1 MARRVGIRCDPPRW
15 KFPIGI
21 RVRKVST
28 ATPNYAIVGHSVPRV
43 DGVDKVTGKA
53 KYTGDLVVPGMIEG
67 KFSRSPYAHARIRA
81 IDTSEAHA
89 LPGVIAVL
97 TSKDFIDISPYVGRG
112 KNKDQPM
119 IATDRVIYAG
129 QPVAAVAAV
138 DRAAAEAALSKIR
151 VEYEELPAVIEIDEA
166 MAEGA
171 PRLHEFAERNICA
184 KAELIKGDV
193 EKGFAEADE
202 IFEDSFEFPMVYH
215 YSMEP
220 HTAIAQVDGDGIQI
234 WTSTGHPFG
243 VRQEIAEIF
252 HLPLSKIRVH
262 VNFVGGAYGSKS
274 GAKIEPLVAALARKA
289 GRPVRVAQSVSEAMA
304 TCRRH
309 AVKCKLKTGVK
320 KDGTLVA
327 KQAEIYL
334 NTGAY
339 AETGPIVTGRTL
351 TRILGPYRYPHLKI
365 HSYCV
370 YTNTASAASFR
381 SIGGPQTAWAT
392 ESQMDIIAR
401 KLGMD
406 PVELRRK
413 NLVKQGEEIRP
424 NYKPLDA
431 DLAKGF
437 QLVLDKLGWDGP
449 VSREGKGR
457 GVGFGTTDPGAPLA
471 STSTVHV
478 LSDGSVVLLCG
489 TAELGQ
495 GAKTVM
501 SQIVAEELRIPLN
514 RVTIRP
520 IDTAFT
526 PFDRSTGSSRSTTV
540 MGKAVELAGRD
551 ARRQIVELAAEHFE
565 CPEDAVTLKDGEATA
580 GGKHINYGELIHKHF
595 AMQGGEL
602 VGTGY
607 AHSGMAPTPANPLF
621 WEIGIG
627 AVEVSVDRETGKV
640 RVEKYVTAADAG
652 KALHPLQC
660 EGQDEGSAMMG
671 FGHTFYEAYRFDGGQ
686 IINATM
692 IDYKVPTF
700 DDVPGEFESILI
712 EDANGP
718 GPYGAK
724 GLGEGGIIPV
734 APAVANA
741 VAWSTGARVKSLPLT
756 PEKVWRAIKEVPDD
770 THKSDP

>member
-1 MARRVGIRCDPPRW
+1 MAEKVFSVVG
-15 KFPIGI
+15 
-21 RVRKVST
+21 T
-28 ATPNYAIVGHSVPRV
+28 SVPRV
-43 DGVDKVTGKA
+43 DGIDKVTGKA
-53 KYTGDLVVPGMIEG
+53 KYVADLAIPGMIEG
-67 KFSRSPYAHARIRA
+67 KFLRSPYAHARIRS
-81 IDTSEAHA
+81 IDTREAEA
-89 LPGVIAVL
+89 LPGVVAVL
-97 TSKDFIDISPYVGRG
+97 TRADFAERSPYIGRG
-112 KNKDQPM
+112 NKKDHPV
-119 IATDRVIYAG
+119 IALERAIFAG

-138 DRAAAEAALSKIR
+138 DRATAEEALEKIK
-151 VEYEELPAVIEIDEA
+151 VDYEPLRPVIEVDEA
-166 MAEGA
+166 MAPDA
-171 PRLHEFAERNICA
+171 PLVHEFAPGNVCFKTELVKGSVER
-184 KAELIKGDV
+184 
-193 EKGFAEADE
+193 GFAEADE
-202 IFEDSFEFPMVYH
+202 IFEDTFEFPMIYH

-220 HTAIAQVDGDGIQI
+220 HTAILRMADDLIEA

-243 VRQEIAEIF
+243 VRQELAEF
-252 HLPLSKIRVH
+252 FGYPLSKVRVH

-289 GRPVRVAQSVSEAMA
+289 RRPVRVVQSVAEAMV

-309 AVKCKLKTGVK
+309 AIKCKVKTAVK

-327 KQAEIYL
+327 KQADIYL

-339 AETGPIVTGRTL
+339 TETGPTVTGRTL

-365 HSYCV
+365 NSYCV
-370 YTNTASAASFR
+370 FTHTVSAASFR

-392 ESQMDIIAR
+392 ESQLDIIAQ

-406 PVELRRK
+406 PVELRKK

-424 NYKPLDA
+424 NYRPLDA
-431 DLAKGF
+431 DLFKGLK
-437 QLVLDKLGWDGP
+437 LVTDKLGWDGP
-449 VSREGKGR
+449 GTPHGR
-457 GVGFGTTDPGAPLA
+457 GRGIGFGTTDPGAPLA

-478 LSDGSVVLLCG
+478 LADGSITLLCG
-489 TAELGQ
+489 TSELGQ

-501 SQIVAEELRIPLN
+501 SQIAAEELRVPLD
-514 RVTIRP
+514 RVTIQP
-520 IDTAFT
+520 IDTGYT

-540 MGKAVELAGRD
+540 MGKAVQLAGED
-551 ARRQIVELAAEHFE
+551 GRRQILELASEHFE
-565 CPEDAVTLKDGEATA
+565 CPEDAITLKDGEASA
-580 GGKHINYGELIHKHF
+580 GGKKVSYGELIHKHF

-602 VGTGY
+602 VGRGY

-627 AVEVSVDRETGKV
+627 AAEVEVDRETGRV

-671 FGHTFYEAYRFDGGQ
+671 FGHTFYEAYQFDGGQ
-686 IINATM
+686 LLNGALV
-692 IDYKVPTF
+692 DYKVPTF

-712 EDANGP
+712 EDGNGP

-741 VAWSTGARVKSLPLT
+741 VFWCTGARIKNLPLT
-756 PEKVWRAIKEVPDD
+756 PEKVWRAIKE
-770 THKSDP
+770 TEKG

>member
-1 MARRVGIRCDPPRW
+1 MIQEQH
-15 KFPIGI
+15 KFSIIG
-21 RVRKVST
+21 
-28 ATPNYAIVGHSVPRV
+28 NSVHRV

-53 KYTGDLVVPGMIEG
+53 KYVADLIIPGMSEG
-67 KFSRSPYAHARIRA
+67 KFLRSPYAHARIRS
-81 IDTSEAHA
+81 IDTTEAEA
-89 LPGVIAVL
+89 MPGVFAVV
-97 TSKDFIDISPYVGRG
+97 TSKDFTDISPYMGRG
-112 KNKDQPM
+112 KSKDHPI
-119 IATDRVIYAG
+119 IALDRAIFAG

-138 DRAAAEAALSKIR
+138 DRATAEEALNKIN
-151 VEYEELPAVIEIDEA
+151 VDYEELPAVIEVEEA
-166 MAEGA
+166 MADGA
-171 PRLHEFAERNICA
+171 PLVHSFAEKNVCFQT
-184 KAELIKGDV
+184 ELVKGDV
-193 EKGFAEADE
+193 EKAFAEADE
-202 IFEDSFEFPMVYH
+202 IFEDSFEFPMIYH

-220 HTAIAQVDGDGIQI
+220 HTSIAQVDGDEITI
-234 WTSTGHPFG
+234 WASTGHPFG
-243 VRQEIAEIF
+243 VRQEVAEVF
-252 HLPLSKIRVH
+252 NVPLSKVRVH
-262 VNFVGGAYGSKS
+262 TNFVGAAYGSKS

-289 GRPVRVAQSVSEAMA
+289 QRPVRLVQTFSEAMM

-309 AVKCKLKTGVK
+309 AIKCKVKTGVK

-327 KQAEIYL
+327 KQAAIFL

-339 AETGPIVTGRTL
+339 AETGPTVTGRTL
-351 TRILGPYRYPHLKI
+351 TRILGPYRYPNLKI
-365 HSYCV
+365 NSYCI
-370 YTNTASAASFR
+370 YTHTVSAASFR

-392 ESQMDIIAR
+392 ESQMDIIAQ
-401 KLGMD
+401 KLGLD
-406 PVELRRK
+406 PVQLRLK
-413 NLVKQGEEIRP
+413 NLVKKGEEIRP
-424 NYKPLDA
+424 NYRPLDA
-431 DLAKGF
+431 DLFKGF
-437 QLVLDKLGWDGP
+437 KLVTDKLGWDGP
-449 VSREGKGR
+449 VSKEGHGR

-478 LSDGSVVLLCG
+478 LADGSVVFMCG
-489 TAELGQ
+489 TVELGQ

-501 SQIVAEELRIPLN
+501 SQIVAEELRVPLD

-540 MGKAVELAGRD
+540 MGKAVELAGSD
-551 ARRQIVELAAEHFE
+551 VRRQILELATDHFE
-565 CPEDAVTLKDGEATA
+565 CPEDAVTLKDGEAIA
-580 GGKHINYGELIHKHF
+580 GGKKIAYGELITKHF

-627 AVEVSVDRETGKV
+627 AVEVKVDKETGQV
-640 RVEKYVTAADAG
+640 HVEKYVTAADAG

-671 FGHTFYEAYRFDGGQ
+671 FGHTFYEAYQWEGGQ
-686 IINATM
+686 IINPSLV
-692 IDYKVPTF
+692 DYKVPTF
-700 DDVPGEFESILI
+700 DDVPDEFESILI

-741 VAWSTGARVKSLPLT
+741 VAWCTGARVKSLPLT
-756 PEKVWRAIKEVPDD
+756 PEKVWRALQQTKG
-770 THKSDP
+770 KGQS